1 MGGEGVQN
9 HLSKPDVSEHSLT
22 LENWDYWSGCR
33 VHSLLLSYFYF
44 AVKLC
49 DNFGKG
55 WATIHSFLYLW
66 LKINPTQV
74 SVCSIVKQIKLCS
87 STARV
92 YYCQCT
98 WRKMRGCDCSFLLH
112 TVKGIAMIFRKCLVW
127 GLCFISAFEN
137 VMLQSV
143 WENWML
149 LSLKTLNNSTWSIT
163 FLGARKYSMQNQ
175 SSI

>member
-1 MGGEGVQN
+1 MNTAWLWKTGITD
-9 HLSKPDVSEHSLT
+9 LAA
-22 LENWDYWSGCR
+22 

-55 WATIHSFLYLW
+55 WATIHRFLYLW

-92 YYCQCT
+92 YYCQCI

-112 TVKGIAMIFRKCLVW
+112 TELKVLQWYSENVSSEGCVLSQH
-127 GLCFISAFEN
+127 LN

-175 SSI
+175 SST